1 MATPRRAAA
10 DNVLGSY
17 VRRLRKERGM
27 SQEDLAESMDVSQ
40 ETVSAIERGV
50 TTDPQPTT
58 MRRLATALGVDLADI
73 IIASN
78 QARTRADAQRIAE
91 SSPEYAAQDEDTARV
106 VRLMGG
112 MTDAQ
117 RRSVY
122 NFARYIART
131 KTRPRKARPTV
142 LRESA

>member
-1 MATPRRAAA
+1 MGDGASSPASGTLGAAVRERRSE
-10 DNVLGSY
+10 L
-17 VRRLRKERGM
+17 RLSQQEFAERVGGNM
-27 SQEDLAESMDVSQ
+27 TQSDVSQ
-40 ETVSAIERGV
+40 LERGRV
-50 TTDPQPTT
+50 KLP
-58 MRRLATALGVDLADI
+58 RKGRLDAIASALGLSSGELLARSGWTDAGAYI
-73 IIASN
+73 
-78 QARTRADAQRIAE
+78 RAAE
-91 SSPEYAAQDEDTARV
+91 SPDDADDTARV

-122 NFARYIART
+122 NFTRYIART